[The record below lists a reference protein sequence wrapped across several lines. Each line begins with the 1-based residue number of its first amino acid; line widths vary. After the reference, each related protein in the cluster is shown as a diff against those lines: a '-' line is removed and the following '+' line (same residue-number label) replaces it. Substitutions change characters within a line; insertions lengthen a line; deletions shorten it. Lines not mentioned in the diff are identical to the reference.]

1 MVCWAVMFC
10 EIVSEIVFSGFPV
23 YLKLFLV
30 APASEPHESH
40 VHRFGAIGLDGAIY
54 NTVGRAIVCL
64 DTRGG
69 LWMSKFNEGCSHWQ
83 GFSRIKK
90 KGS

>member
-40 VHRFGAIGLDGAIY
+40 VHRFGAIWLDGTIDNAVGSAIVGLDA
-54 NTVGRAIVCL
+54 R
-64 DTRGG
+64 RG
-69 LWMSKFNEGCSHWQ
+69 LRMSKFNESLSQWQ
-83 GFSRIKK
+83 GFSCIEK
-90 KGS
+90 